1 MRLPWGWR
9 LTSSLLPVLIHL
21 MSDSRFLRARKFDL
35 PKAKLMWSDFIK
47 WRNEFNVDELY
58 QSFEYP
64 ELPQVN
70 KYYPKFYHKTDKVR
84 LYSCGKEVHSE
95 GAR

>member
-1 MRLPWGWR
+1 
-9 LTSSLLPVLIHL
+9 
-21 MSDSRFLRARKFDL
+21 
-35 PKAKLMWSDFIK
+35 MWSDFIK

-70 KYYPKFYHKTDKVR
+70 KYYPKFYHKTDKVPF
-84 LYSCGKEVHSE
+84 CGLEE
-95 GAR
+95 RGGYL